1 MATFYM
7 THSAELHHYG
17 VLGMKWGIRRYQNP
31 DGTLTADGKAR
42 LKKARTEYSKTSSD
56 LKRKIEAFNE
66 YSKIAEKARADKS
79 YKKSNEFKTKK
90 KAIYKQMGIGSI
102 GPISIIHSPLI
113 KLNSA
118 ADRNEAAKTKLNKA
132 LGKKYKRAQTD
143 KLYSDTC
150 MKLSEK
156 GQFVYLAEIV
166 GYKEA
171 EKIFKDAKNDAQTK
185 AQEAI
190 KRQLMQE
197 QLIQQQM
204 RRHMRQMRHHT

>member
-7 THSAELHHYG
+7 THSAELYHYG
-17 VLGMKWGIRRYQNP
+17 VLGMKWGIRRYQNA

-90 KAIYKQMGIGSI
+90 KAIYKQMGIASI
-102 GPISIIHSPLI
+102 GTISLIHTPLI

-118 ADRNEAAKTKLNKA
+118 ADRNEAAKTKLNKV

-150 MKLSEK
+150 MKLSKK
-156 GQFVYLAEIV
+156 GQFVYLAETV

-171 EKIFKDAKNDAQTK
+171 EEIFKDAENDAETK
-185 AQEAI
+185 VQASI
-190 KRQLMQE
+190 KRQQIQE
-197 QLIQQQM
+197 EQQLRNHMRRMRRM
-204 RRHMRQMRHHT
+204 RRHM